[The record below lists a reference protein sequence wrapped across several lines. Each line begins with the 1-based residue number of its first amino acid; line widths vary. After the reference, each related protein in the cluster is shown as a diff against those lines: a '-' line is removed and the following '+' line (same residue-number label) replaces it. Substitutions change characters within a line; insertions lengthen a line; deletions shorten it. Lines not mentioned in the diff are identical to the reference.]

1 MFDFKKQLKNLPD
14 QPGVYLMHDKNDKI
28 IYIGKA
34 KVLKNRV
41 RQYFMASKNHSAKVR
56 AMVSHIAWFEYI
68 VTDSNLEALVLECNL
83 IKKHK
88 PHYNILLKDDK
99 HYPYIKV
106 TMNEPYPKL
115 TVTRVMKND
124 GARYF
129 GPYTGMT
136 VVRGTLDM
144 IKRIF
149 LIPTCKR
156 EFPRDI
162 GKGRPCLNHQIN
174 KCFAP
179 CTGAVSQEEYRAIFT
194 QICSFLEGRQDEL
207 TGLLEQRMNAAAEA
221 LEFEKAA
228 DYRDKLA
235 ALRAVTQKQKIVS
248 DRMANQDI
256 AAFACYD
263 DKAFIDIFFV
273 RSGRVTGRQSHTIDG
288 VGEMSDAEIMTE
300 FLKRFYVDAAYIP
313 DELIVQCD
321 IEERELF
328 IEWMSGR
335 LGHKL
340 IFTVPQRGDKS
351 SLIKMALKNVELSI
365 GNYKLDQLK
374 KESQENTLAKL
385 AEYLEL
391 PQVPNRIESYDISN
405 IAGTS
410 NVGVMVVFQNGVHD
424 ASLHRKFQIRS
435 FEGQDDYMAMA
446 EVLTRRLGRAA
457 SETDKIAAGTL
468 ERSKA
473 KFLPLPDLILL
484 DGGKGHVHAIAKVL
498 EQAGAAIPLWGMVKD
513 DKHRFRAL
521 TDGEREVTLPKNSDA
536 FRLVGTISEQVH
548 ETAITYHTKLRGKKG
563 LSSELSNI
571 DGIGETRR
579 KKLMK
584 YFKSI
589 DSIARASIDDLL
601 AAGLDK
607 RSAQNV
613 YAYFN

>member
-1 MFDFKKQLKNLPD
+1 MFDLKKQLKNLPD
-14 QPGVYLMHDKNDKI
+14 QPGVYLMHDKDDKI

-41 RQYFMASKNHSAKVR
+41 RQYFMASKNHTAKVR

-68 VTDSNLEALVLECNL
+68 VTDSELEALVLECNL

-115 TVTRVMKND
+115 GVTRVMKND

-129 GPYTGMT
+129 GPYTGMS
-136 VVRGTLDM
+136 VVRGTLDV

-162 GKGRPCLNHQIN
+162 GKGRPCLNYQIH

-179 CTGAVSQEEYRAIFT
+179 CTGQVSQEDYRAVFV

-207 TGLLEQRMNAAAEA
+207 THLLEEKMEKAAAA
-221 LEFEKAA
+221 LEFERAA
-228 DYRDKLA
+228 EYRDQLA

-273 RSGRVTGRQSHTIDG
+273 RGGRVTGRQSHRIDG
-288 VGEMSDAEIMTE
+288 VGEMSDAEIMGE
-300 FLKRFYVDAAYIP
+300 FLKRFYAGAAYIP

-321 IEERELF
+321 IEERDLF
-328 IEWMSGR
+328 VEWMSAR

-340 IFTVPQRGDKS
+340 TFTVPQRGDKS

-374 KESQENTLAKL
+374 KESQAGTLAKL
-385 AEYLEL
+385 QEYLAL
-391 PQVPNRIESYDISN
+391 PALPNRIESYDISN

-410 NVGVMVVFQNGVHD
+410 NVGVMVVFKNGVHD

-457 SETDKIAAGTL
+457 NEEDKIAQGVL
-468 ERSKA
+468 EREKA

-498 EQAGAAIPLWGMVKD
+498 EQAGVSIPLWGMVKD

-536 FRLVGTISEQVH
+536 FRLVGTVSEQVH
-548 ETAITYHTKLRGKKG
+548 ETAIRYHTKLRGKKG
-563 LSSELSNI
+563 LASELSNI
-571 DGIGETRR
+571 EGIGETRR
-579 KKLMK
+579 KRLMK
-584 YFKSI
+584 HFKSI
-589 DSIARASIDDLL
+589 NSIAQAGVDELMT
-601 AAGLDK
+601 AGLDK

-613 YAYFN
+613 YDYFN

>member
-1 MFDFKKQLKNLPD
+1 
-14 QPGVYLMHDKNDKI
+14 
-28 IYIGKA
+28 
-34 KVLKNRV
+34 
-41 RQYFMASKNHSAKVR
+41 
-56 AMVSHIAWFEYI
+56 
-68 VTDSNLEALVLECNL
+68 
-83 IKKHK
+83 
-88 PHYNILLKDDK
+88 
-99 HYPYIKV
+99 
-106 TMNEPYPKL
+106 
-115 TVTRVMKND
+115 
-124 GARYF
+124 
-129 GPYTGMT
+129 
-136 VVRGTLDM
+136 
-144 IKRIF
+144 
-149 LIPTCKR
+149 
-156 EFPRDI
+156 
-162 GKGRPCLNHQIN
+162 
-174 KCFAP
+174 
-179 CTGAVSQEEYRAIFT
+179 
-194 QICSFLEGRQDEL
+194 
-207 TGLLEQRMNAAAEA
+207 
-221 LEFEKAA
+221 
-228 DYRDKLA
+228 
-235 ALRAVTQKQKIVS
+235 
-248 DRMANQDI
+248 MANQDI

-484 DGGKGHVHAIAKVL
+484 DGGQGACPRDCKGFGAGGRSDSALGNGKRR
-498 EQAGAAIPLWGMVKD
+498 QAPLSC
-513 DKHRFRAL
+513 
-521 TDGEREVTLPKNSDA
+521 TDGRGAGGDAAEKFGRVPLGRDDIGAGTRNGNHLPHKAARQERPVVRA
-536 FRLVGTISEQVH
+536 V
-548 ETAITYHTKLRGKKG
+548 
-563 LSSELSNI
+563 
-571 DGIGETRR
+571 
-579 KKLMK
+579 K
-584 YFKSI
+584 Y
-589 DSIARASIDDLL
+589 
-601 AAGLDK
+601 
-607 RSAQNV
+607 
-613 YAYFN
+613 

>member
-1 MFDFKKQLKNLPD
+1 MFDLKQQLKNLPD
-14 QPGVYLMHDKNDKI
+14 QPGVYLMHDKDDKI

-41 RQYFMASKNHSAKVR
+41 RQYFMALKNHSPKVK

-68 VTDSNLEALVLECNL
+68 VTDSELEALVLECNL

-106 TMNEPYPKL
+106 SMNEPYPKL
-115 TVTRVMKND
+115 SVTRVMKND

-129 GPYTGMT
+129 GPYTGMG
-136 VVRGTLDM
+136 VVRGTLDV
-144 IKRIF
+144 IKRVF

-162 GKGRPCLNHQIN
+162 GKGRPCLNYQIN

-179 CTGAVSQEEYRAIFT
+179 CTGQISQEDYRAVYT

-207 TGLLEQRMNAAAEA
+207 TDMLEEKMNAAAQA

-228 DYRDKLA
+228 DYRDKLS

-256 AAFACYD
+256 AAFLCYD
-263 DKAFIDIFFV
+263 NKAFFDIFFV
-273 RSGRVTGRQSHTIDG
+273 RSGRVIGRQSHIIDD
-288 VGEMSDAEIMTE
+288 VGELTDSEIMAE
-300 FLKRFYVDAAYIP
+300 FLKRFYSNAAYIP
-313 DELIVQCD
+313 NELIVQCD
-321 IEERELF
+321 TEERELF
-328 IEWMSGR
+328 IDWMSQR
-335 LGHKL
+335 LGRKL
-340 IFTVPQRGDKS
+340 TFTVPQRGDKS

-365 GNYKLDQLK
+365 GDYKLNQLK
-374 KESQENTLAKL
+374 KESQAKTLGKL
-385 AEYLEL
+385 AEYLGLAEA
-391 PQVPNRIESYDISN
+391 PKRIESYDISN

-410 NVGVMVVFQNGVHD
+410 NVGVMVVFKNGIHD

-435 FEGQDDYMAMA
+435 FEGQDDYLAMS
-446 EVLTRRLGRAA
+446 EVITRRLGRAA
-457 SETDKIAAGTL
+457 AETDKIEKGIL
-468 ERSKA
+468 EKSKA

-498 EQAGAAIPLWGMVKD
+498 EQTGFSIPLWGMVKD

-521 TDGEREVTLPKNSDA
+521 TDGEREVMLPKNSDA
-536 FRLVGTISEQVH
+536 FRLVGAISEQVH
-548 ETAITYHTKLRGKKG
+548 DTAISYHTKLRGKKG

-571 DGIGETRR
+571 EGVGETRR

-584 YFKSI
+584 YFRSI
-589 DSIARASIDDLL
+589 GSIAQADMDALL
-601 AAGLDK
+601 AAGIDK
-607 RSAQNV
+607 KTAQNV
-613 YAYFN
+613 YDYFH